1 MDTLEKIEHRRHVVH
16 FAQLVN
22 LAKSDGQLE
31 LDESI
36 ILERLAQ
43 KLDIP
48 WKEYDRILE
57 NSTDQMV
64 EPLDSLDKKYEYIY
78 DFFKIIFA
86 DNRLDE
92 EEYGLVLKY
101 IYALGFKNSETTEII
116 KRTVAIFEEGIS
128 LRVYKRLILGQ

>member
-1 MDTLEKIEHRRHVVH
+1 MDTLEKTEHRRNVVH

-43 KLDIP
+43 KLDIS